1 MTPPHPSALAPDDLE
16 RLTGY
21 QQQAD
26 IEKWCQ
32 KNGIRVF
39 RSRAGV
45 WTTLEAVNAALG
57 LGRAGE
63 RPPVPLDLIVASNPC
78 TERVPSR

>member
-1 MTPPHPSALAPDDLE
+1 MTHPATLAPDDLE

-21 QQQAD
+21 TRQAD

-32 KNGIRVF
+32 HNGVRFF

-45 WTTLEAVNAALG
+45 WTTVDAVNQALG
-57 LGRAGE
+57 LKPVAGPEKRA
-63 RPPVPLDLIVASNPC
+63 LDF
-78 TERVPSR
+78 